1 MLEKFSVKNWT
12 ALASA
17 RDGNARELFVAFLD
31 GKIPSA
37 DVALLKDGRTGK
49 VFKIAFR
56 GKIYVL
62 KHDARRRHRFE
73 YLVSSFF
80 YGSNAFRLLRS
91 LDTARERGAC
101 RAPAEIFLVADRR
114 GAFGRCV
121 LESYYLEE
129 FLENVRALK
138 DVPDG
143 IETHAA
149 TVAKIVTELHAN
161 DLVHGD
167 VNAENFVLANAR
179 EKAVGGGYGNEI
191 RVIDLTGKSP
201 TPLHRASDRYWLE
214 KIFGVKNPAPN
225 FADLFFAA
233 TERFKAFSRKIR
245 GK

>member
-12 ALASA
+12 TLSTT
-17 RDGNARELFVAFLD
+17 RDPAARELFVAFLD

-37 DVALLKDGRTGK
+37 DIALLKDGRTGK

-56 GKIYVL
+56 GKFYVL

-80 YGSNAFRLLRS
+80 YGSNAFRLLRR
-91 LDTARERGAC
+91 LDATRERGFD
-101 RAPAEIFLVADRR
+101 APVEIFLVADRR

-149 TVAKIVTELHAN
+149 SVAKIVTELHAN
-161 DLVHGD
+161 GLVHGD

-179 EKAVGGGYGNEI
+179 GKAVGGGYGDEI

-225 FADLFFAA
+225 FADFFFAA